1 MPDQLGIRFTLPDQ
15 WKAFQE
21 KQLIDQT
28 SVDILDMHTW
38 LRDELML
45 KLRTDQRIS
54 EREKYTP
61 ILEKNREAQLAEWLA
76 Q

>member
-1 MPDQLGIRFTLPDQ
+1 VRFTLPDQ

-21 KQLIDQT
+21 KQLVDTATI
-28 SVDILDMHTW
+28 DILDADRW

-45 KLRTDQRIS
+45 KLRTDQRIID
-54 EREKYTP
+54 REKYTP
-61 ILEKNREAQLAEWLA
+61 ILEKNREAQLAEWIA